1 MQIHRPIAG
10 YHKQHMRRLLFPW
23 MGKNIA
29 IKNKSWTQ
37 HWLQP
42 SLINLIFSSL
52 GGRAARTIE
61 FLSKLWVIHSKP
73 TDQNS
78 TCNDELARMRRLK
91 HHWPCAK
98 VDRGHEEREAEENY
112 FLSKSIFLLASLA
125 LWMKAAANKQN
136 VRLITKKYALG
147 HKDSSFWL
155 IIVS

>member
-1 MQIHRPIAG
+1 ML
-10 YHKQHMRRLLFPW
+10 RLLFPW

-52 GGRAARTIE
+52 GGRAAE
-61 FLSKLWVIHSKP
+61 ADKFLSRIWVIRSKP
-73 TDQNS
+73 TGQNS
-78 TCNDELARMRRLK
+78 SCNVEQTRIPHSKR
-91 HHWPCAK
+91 HWPCAK
-98 VDRGHEEREAEENY
+98 VDRGLEEREAEENY